1 MQSIIQMII
10 AFLVSGYLVYV
21 SIPVIV
27 HISKAKKLLDYP
39 NYRKVN
45 TEPIPNLGGI
55 ALFIGISVSSLISM
69 YTLPLGDIRYMI
81 VAMLIMFFIGIKDDI
96 LILSH
101 RRKLMVQIG
110 SALIL
115 VVLGNI
121 RITNLHGVM
130 GINEINDF
138 SSVLISLFAIVALV
152 NAINLI
158 DGIDGLAGGLSLLI
172 ALFFCFSFVSLAQYQ
187 YAILSFAIAGA
198 LVTFLFFN
206 VFGKANKI
214 FMGDTGSLV
223 LGILFASLIIKYN
236 ELAIASDTSVKYSS
250 VALSLAIF
258 FVPLFDMARVF
269 CDRILKK
276 KSPFLPDKNH
286 IHHKFLD
293 LGFSHLKS
301 SLLIVF
307 INVLMVVSIYC
318 LRDQDVNLLIIILL
332 IAGCLLPSFPLIY
345 KIYATYKM
353 IKAN

>member
-1 MQSIIQMII
+1 MII
-10 AFLVSGYLVYV
+10 AFLVSGYLVYI

-69 YTLPLGDIRYMI
+69 YSLPLGDIRYMI

-96 LILSH
+96 LVLSH
-101 RRKLMVQIG
+101 RRKFIIQIG

-115 VVLGNI
+115 IVLGNI
-121 RITNLHGVM
+121 RITNLHGIM
-130 GINEINDF
+130 GIYGIDYI
-138 SSVLISLFAIVALV
+138 SSVVLSLLAIVALV

-172 ALFFCFSFVSLAQYQ
+172 ALFFCFSFWSLGQYQ
-187 YAILSFAIAGA
+187 YAILSFAIAGS

-206 VFGKANKI
+206 VFGKTNKI

-223 LGILFASLIIKYN
+223 LGILFASLMIKYN
-236 ELAIASDTSVKYSS
+236 ELAVASDASVKYSS
-250 VALSLAIF
+250 LALSLAAF
-258 FVPLFDMARVF
+258 FVPLFDMTRVF
-269 CDRILKK
+269 CGRILKG
-276 KSPFLPDKNH
+276 KSPFLPDKSH

-301 SLLIVF
+301 SLIITV
-307 INVLMVVSIYC
+307 INLLVVVLIYC
-318 LRDQDVNLLIIILL
+318 LRDQDVNTLIAVLLV
-332 IAGCLLPSFPLIY
+332 AGCLLPYFPLIY
-345 KIYATYKM
+345 KIHIINKM